1 MPKINKR
8 IVQKMESKTKV
19 YLVVIGLLLVI
30 LCLYEDALIIPSVI
44 AYTILII
51 YTFWIN
57 SKRIGELSKHIHDL
71 TINVDSVA
79 KNTLINSPFPLI
91 ILETDGNVIWKSSN
105 FNTEFENTE
114 INTYL
119 DEISKELKMSIEN
132 GEDKPIDKQIKIG
145 KKTYHIIGE
154 YIKSKSNKEKTEYMM
169 TLYFLDITSNVNLE
183 LAYNN
188 SKSCVGILMVDNY
201 EEIIQRV
208 SDEDRPGLTA
218 TIEKMMY
225 NWATTTG
232 GIMIKTDRDTF
243 IYIFEQKYLEE
254 IENNKFSILDTV
266 KEIDIDIDIPLTLSI
281 AISTDGESNY
291 EKYKSAGEAIDIVLG
306 RGGDQAVIR
315 RSGKYIFYGG
325 RTQEVEKRTK
335 VKARTISTALEK
347 LIGESK
353 NVMVMGHT
361 NPDMDCIGASLGIYR
376 LAKSLAK
383 EVYIVNNLT
392 GANLENFIESIDK
405 EEEYNGIMMDKTQ
418 ALAKISAE
426 TLLVIVDTHKYS
438 YVEVPE
444 LLEKTEKIVV
454 IDHHRR
460 STDFIENSILMF
472 HEVYASSASE
482 LVTEILQYSENTIE
496 LSKIETESLYAG
508 IMMDT
513 KNFTYK
519 TGVRTFEAAAYLR
532 KFGVDIVKVK
542 KWFQSS
548 LENYRLIADI
558 VKNAEI
564 INETIGISMYEI
576 EDKNAS
582 LICAKAADELLTI
595 SDITASFVIGNT
607 GEKICISGRS
617 IGDINVQVI
626 LEKLRRWRT
635 HNTCRGTIRGDNNR
649 RSKK

>member
-1 MPKINKR
+1 MPKSNKR
-8 IVQKMESKTKV
+8 IVEKIESKTKV
-19 YLVVIGLLLVI
+19 YLVVIALLLVI
-30 LCLYEDALIIPSVI
+30 LCLYEEALILPSVI
-44 AYTILII
+44 VYTILLI

-71 TINVDSVA
+71 TINVDTVA

-119 DEISKELKMSIEN
+119 DEISKEVKMSIEN
-132 GEDKPIDKQIKIG
+132 GEDKAIDKQIKIG
-145 KKTYHIIGE
+145 EKTYHIIGE
-154 YIKSKSNKEKTEYMM
+154 YIKSKYNKEKTEYMM
-169 TLYFLDITSNVNLE
+169 TLYFLDITSNVDLE

-188 SKSCVGILMVDNY
+188 SRSCVGILMIDNY

-208 SDEDRPGLTA
+208 SDEEKPGLTA
-218 TIEKMMY
+218 AIEKMMY

-243 IYIFEQKYLEE
+243 VYMFEQKYLEE

-291 EKYKSAGEAIDIVLG
+291 EKYKFAGEAIDIVLG

-315 RSGKYIFYGG
+315 RNGKYIFYGG

-347 LIGESK
+347 LIGEAK
-353 NVMVMGHT
+353 NVMVMGHV
-361 NPDMDCIGASLGIYR
+361 NPDMDCVGASLGIYR
-376 LAKSLAK
+376 LAKSLDK
-383 EVYIVNNLT
+383 EVYIVNNGT
-392 GANLENFIESIDK
+392 GANLENFAEAIEK
-405 EEEYNGIMMDKTQ
+405 EEEYKDVIIDKNQ
-418 ALAKISAE
+418 ALAKITSE

-438 YVEVPE
+438 YVEIPE
-444 LLEKTEKIVV
+444 LLEETEKIVV

-460 STDFIENSILMF
+460 STDFIENSILTF
-472 HEVYASSASE
+472 HEVYASSACE

-513 KNFTYK
+513 KNFTFK

-564 INETIGISMYEI
+564 MNETIGISKYEI

-626 LEKLRRWRT
+626 LEKLRRRRT
-635 HNTCRGTIRGDNNR
+635 YNTCRSTTRGNNNG